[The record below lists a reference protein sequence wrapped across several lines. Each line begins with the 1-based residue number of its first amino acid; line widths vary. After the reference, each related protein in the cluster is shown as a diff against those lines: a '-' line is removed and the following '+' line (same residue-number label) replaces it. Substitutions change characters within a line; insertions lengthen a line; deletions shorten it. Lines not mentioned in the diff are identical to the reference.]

1 MAFIDTVLQPPSY
14 GWKDMDGNLSKPG
27 SASII
32 REFFHRLNVFRDRRN
47 WLSFTS
53 WMMVAVLGV
62 FLLFFIF
69 RYFSFPLLAAAFV
82 YSMVIMGSHGTV
94 WYHRYC
100 THRAFKFRNHIWRF
114 ITQQMTLKIIPEEIY
129 AISHHVHHAKS
140 DEPGDPYNATGGFL
154 YCFLADVNHQPISRT
169 LSREDYNR
177 CVQLMNHTG
186 QVSNTYEQYLRWGS
200 LANPIRMV
208 TGIILNWSFW
218 GIVFYLLGGAGLLC
232 ALFGA
237 AGVWAI
243 GVRTFNY
250 EGHGKGKDKRQ
261 DGTDYNRNDMSVNQ
275 LWPGIVAGEWHNNHH
290 LYPKSARSGFL
301 RHQVDFAWYYIKF
314 LSLIGGVSEYT
325 DNKKQFLQKYYHPHS
340 GKSSTEKAELKVKS
354 LQPVTGEGAGL

>member
-1 MAFIDTVLQPPSY
+1 MPFIDSVLEPPSY
-14 GWKDMDGNLSKPG
+14 GWKDEAGNLSKPCP
-27 SASII
+27 SVIFK
-32 REFFHRLNVFRDRRN
+32 EFFSRLNVFKN
-47 WLSFTS
+47 KKKWLSFTS
-53 WMMVAVLGV
+53 WMMVAALGV

-69 RYFSFPLLAAAFV
+69 KYFSFTLLAIAFV

-100 THRAFKFRNHIWRF
+100 THRAFKFRNNFWRF
-114 ITQQMTLKIIPEEIY
+114 VTQNITLKIIPEEIY
-129 AISHHVHHAKS
+129 VISHHVHHAKS

-154 YCFLADVNHQPISRT
+154 YCFLADVNHQPINRNMDVQS
-169 LSREDYNR
+169 YNR
-177 CVQLMNHTG
+177 CVHLMKHTG
-186 QVSNTYEQYLRWGS
+186 QISNSYAQYQQWSS
-200 LANPIRMV
+200 LANPLRTIGGV
-208 TGIILNWSFW
+208 ILNWGFW
-218 GIVFYLLGGAGLLC
+218 FFVFCLVGGPGLAC

-261 DGTDYNRNDMSVNQ
+261 DHTDYNRNDMSINQ

-301 RHQVDFAWYYIKF
+301 SYQIDFAWYYIKF
-314 LSLIGGVSEYT
+314 LSIIGAVTEYT
-325 DNKKQFLQKYYHPHS
+325 DNKKQFMQKYYTP
-340 GKSSTEKAELKVKS
+340 GCKEKTLNTPAKAK
-354 LQPVTGEGAGL
+354 